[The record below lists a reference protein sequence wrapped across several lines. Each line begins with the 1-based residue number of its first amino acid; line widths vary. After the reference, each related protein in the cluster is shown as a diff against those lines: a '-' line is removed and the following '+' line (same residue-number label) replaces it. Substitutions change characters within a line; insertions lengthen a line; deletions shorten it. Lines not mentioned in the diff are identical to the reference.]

1 MGQWKKDLQ
10 FNTYC
15 GNFFYSCQ
23 HLLRSNFLI
32 DRKLYQNK
40 AWFYKQSTYVMNME
54 NVERPLRYIK
64 KNPVN

>member
-1 MGQWKKDLQ
+1 MGQRNKDLQ
-10 FNTYC
+10 LTQTVAI
-15 GNFFYSCQ
+15 FYSCQ

-40 AWFYKQSTYVMNME
+40 AWFYKQSTYVMNLE

-64 KNPVN
+64 NPVN